1 MKRIY
6 RYIKIL
12 ASAIQ
17 PALAL
22 MVGSLAAGFL
32 SAACNKESDPVP
44 SDGRYV
50 IAFDEVTTKA
60 LITDETLTSF
70 NVWGE
75 TESGK
80 ANVFDGVTITGSKG
94 SAWTYEDDNDV
105 RYWLE
110 NKTYNFFAI
119 APLGLGTGVVYDPE
133 KGWGVNFNVVESMV
147 ADDQVDFILAQAQR
161 TTGNITSPPDP
172 VELGFTHKLSK
183 VKLKL
188 KKDNGNA
195 NQMITLKEVYIYG
208 MKGDGTYYLD
218 SGWSLGANIAGV
230 SRTNMS
236 EVLGTEDS
244 EIGEALMIPQSLSED
259 SVYLIASFD
268 YTNNEVTTPRIQ
280 IAPIPVDAV
289 DDWEENKTYTY
300 TAVLSVEHDI
310 VFEGPTIQNWLSHS
324 EGGTIVIK

>member
-6 RYIKIL
+6 KYI
-12 ASAIQ
+12 SF
-17 PALAL
+17 LAL
-22 MVGSLAAGFL
+22 PLLLGTT
-32 SAACNKESDPVP
+32 ACRKVEIDPDI
-44 SDGRYV
+44 DGKYE
-50 IAFDEVTTKA
+50 IAFDQVTTKA
-60 LITDETLTSF
+60 VITDQTLESF
-70 NVWGE
+70 KVWGE
-75 TESGK
+75 TVAG
-80 ANVFDGVTITGSKG
+80 AADVFNGVEVKG
-94 SAWTYEDDNDV
+94 SEKDAENKYTKWSYYTDEADAK
-105 RYWLE
+105 YWEE
-110 NKTYNFFAI
+110 NKTYDFFAI

-133 KGWGVNFNVVESMV
+133 KGWGVNFNVVESMD

-161 TTGNITSPPDP
+161 TSGNITSPPDP

-195 NQMITLKEVYIYG
+195 NQTITLKEVYIYG

-236 EVLGTEDS
+236 EVLGTEYS

-289 DDWEENKTYTY
+289 DEWEENKTYTY

-310 VFEGPTIQNWLSHS
+310 VFEGPAIQNWLSHS

>member
-6 RYIKIL
+6 KYI
-12 ASAIQ
+12 SF
-17 PALAL
+17 LAL
-22 MVGSLAAGFL
+22 PLLLGTT
-32 SAACNKESDPVP
+32 ACRKVEIDLDI
-44 SDGRYV
+44 DGKYE
-50 IAFDEVTTKA
+50 IAFDQVTTKA
-60 LITDETLTSF
+60 VITDQTLESF
-70 NVWGE
+70 KVWGE
-75 TESGK
+75 TVAG
-80 ANVFDGVTITGSKG
+80 AADVFNGVEVKG
-94 SAWTYEDDNDV
+94 SEKDAENKYTKWSYYTDEADAK
-105 RYWLE
+105 YWEE
-110 NKTYNFFAI
+110 NKTYDFFAI

-133 KGWGVNFNVVESMV
+133 KGWGVNFNVVESMD

-161 TTGNITSPPDP
+161 TSGNITSPPDP

-195 NQMITLKEVYIYG
+195 NQTITLKEVYIYG

-236 EVLGTEDS
+236 EVLGTEYS

-289 DDWEENKTYTY
+289 DEWEENKTYTY

>member
-6 RYIKIL
+6 KYI
-12 ASAIQ
+12 SV
-17 PALAL
+17 LAL
-22 MVGSLAAGFL
+22 PLLLGTT
-32 SAACNKESDPVP
+32 ACRKVEIDPDI
-44 SDGRYV
+44 DGKYE
-50 IAFDEVTTKA
+50 IAFDQVTTKA
-60 LITDETLTSF
+60 VITDQTLESF
-70 NVWGE
+70 KVWGE
-75 TESGK
+75 TVAG
-80 ANVFDGVTITGSKG
+80 AADVFNGVEVKG
-94 SAWTYEDDNDV
+94 SEKDAEDKYTKWSYYIDEADA
-105 RYWLE
+105 RYWEE
-110 NKTYNFFAI
+110 NKTYDFFAV
-119 APLGLGTGVVYDPE
+119 APLDLGTGVIYDAE
-133 KGWGVNFNVVESMV
+133 KGWGVNFNIVESMV

-161 TTGNITSPPDP
+161 TTGNITSPPAN
-172 VELGFTHKLSK
+172 VQLGFTHKLSK

-188 KKDNGNA
+188 KKDSGNA
-195 NQMITLKEVYIYG
+195 GQTITLKEVYIYG

-236 EVLGTEDS
+236 EVLGTEYS

-268 YTNNEVTTPRIQ
+268 YTNNGVTTPRIQ

-289 DDWEENKTYTY
+289 DEWEENKTYTY